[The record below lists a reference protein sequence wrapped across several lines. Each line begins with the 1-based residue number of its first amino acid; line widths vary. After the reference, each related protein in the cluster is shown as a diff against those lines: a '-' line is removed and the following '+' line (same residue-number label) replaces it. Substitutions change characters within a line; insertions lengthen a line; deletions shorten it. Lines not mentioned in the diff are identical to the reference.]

1 MELIVGMCLW
11 GLLIT
16 VKLLNV
22 KGTRE
27 ENCDREVIY
36 IMVVIA
42 DLNRVSAVVEMG
54 NRLKSVKERNR

>member
-27 ENCDREVIY
+27 ENCDRKIPSKQTDWDNQESPFCGGDVGAKIRS
-36 IMVVIA
+36 MWM
-42 DLNRVSAVVEMG
+42 S
-54 NRLKSVKERNR
+54 